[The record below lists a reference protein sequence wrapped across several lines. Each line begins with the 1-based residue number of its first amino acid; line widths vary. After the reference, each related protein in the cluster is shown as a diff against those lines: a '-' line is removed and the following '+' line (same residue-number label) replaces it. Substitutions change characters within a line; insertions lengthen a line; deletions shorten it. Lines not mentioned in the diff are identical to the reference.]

1 MGLHGRPA
9 MRAGLA
15 RVAVVVAAVLA
26 ALLLAAAPAAAH
38 TVSGV
43 GATNFRTTITG
54 VTPEVPGMRLTVVE
68 NGSRLQLRNDTT
80 TAVVVRGYE
89 GEPYARIG
97 PDGVFLN
104 DNSPATYLNANRY
117 STITV
122 PARADPKAPPAWR
135 KVSSGQAYRWHD
147 HRTHWMLNTVPPA
160 VAAAP
165 AAFHRISAWTVT
177 LDDGGRVLTASGTLD
192 WVPGPSPWGWLAGAA
207 LLALAVTALGMLRRP
222 QWWLAATTAL
232 LVLADATHAVAI
244 ALVTAGGSGG
254 ALGGSIAAELVAW
267 VVPCIAVLL
276 LARRRIGAV
285 WLSAMAGVSM
295 LLTTGVPDLPTL
307 WRSSAPTALP
317 LAADRTTVL
326 IALGAGTGLLAV
338 LPVVLRRQRRLH
350 PSRPK
355 PLSSTVPP
363 AQRPAAESP
372 APPPVPV
379 GAPEPV
385 SAGAPEAVSAAVSE
399 PVPVAAS
406 QPASVVGA
414 EPVGAAS
421 GPAPEAAS
429 GTAQAGGAEPVGAAS
444 VVGAE
449 LVGAVSGPTSAV
461 GAEPVGVASGADQ
474 ADGAELVGQGSGA
487 VSRRHLVGYATA
499 TGLGGLAGMGI
510 AVAARAP
517 DPVNPSQGGAI
528 VVPLGSVGTR
538 TVAFYGEHQA
548 GIVTPARQQARTCV
562 TAFDLRPGAD
572 REVLRALLRRW
583 TAAAASLTQGQPVS
597 GNGDTIAVG
606 SGPASLTITVGFG
619 PSLFGKAGLPAA
631 ARPAALAPL
640 PSFPGERLD
649 PARSDGDLGVLI
661 CANDPLVVF
670 HAARTLQR
678 LAAGTA
684 TARWQMNGFCRTPG
698 AASSEEGTQR
708 NLMGQLDG
716 TNNPHPTDPTFS
728 AAVFASTDA
737 QPSWLQGGSFLV
749 VRRIR
754 MLLNMWDGLSV
765 TDQEKLVGRRKDN
778 GAPLSGGSEFTP
790 ANYGTR
796 AADGSFA
803 IPENAHIR
811 LASAAFNNGSAM
823 LRRGYSYADGIA
835 ADGAGLDA
843 GLLFMAWQADP
854 RTGFI
859 PVHRQLI
866 AADALNPY
874 IRHETSALF
883 GMPGGVAEGQ
893 YLGHLLLES

>member
-1 MGLHGRPA
+1 
-9 MRAGLA
+9 
-15 RVAVVVAAVLA
+15 
-26 ALLLAAAPAAAH
+26 
-38 TVSGV
+38 
-43 GATNFRTTITG
+43 
-54 VTPEVPGMRLTVVE
+54 
-68 NGSRLQLRNDTT
+68 
-80 TAVVVRGYE
+80 
-89 GEPYARIG
+89 
-97 PDGVFLN
+97 
-104 DNSPATYLNANRY
+104 
-117 STITV
+117 
-122 PARADPKAPPAWR
+122 
-135 KVSSGQAYRWHD
+135 
-147 HRTHWMLNTVPPA
+147 
-160 VAAAP
+160 
-165 AAFHRISAWTVT
+165 
-177 LDDGGRVLTASGTLD
+177 
-192 WVPGPSPWGWLAGAA
+192 
-207 LLALAVTALGMLRRP
+207 
-222 QWWLAATTAL
+222 
-232 LVLADATHAVAI
+232 
-244 ALVTAGGSGG
+244 
-254 ALGGSIAAELVAW
+254 
-267 VVPCIAVLL
+267 
-276 LARRRIGAV
+276 
-285 WLSAMAGVSM
+285 
-295 LLTTGVPDLPTL
+295 
-307 WRSSAPTALP
+307 
-317 LAADRTTVL
+317 
-326 IALGAGTGLLAV
+326 
-338 LPVVLRRQRRLH
+338 
-350 PSRPK
+350 
-355 PLSSTVPP
+355 
-363 AQRPAAESP
+363 
-372 APPPVPV
+372 
-379 GAPEPV
+379 
-385 SAGAPEAVSAAVSE
+385 
-399 PVPVAAS
+399 
-406 QPASVVGA
+406 
-414 EPVGAAS
+414 
-421 GPAPEAAS
+421 
-429 GTAQAGGAEPVGAAS
+429 
-444 VVGAE
+444 
-449 LVGAVSGPTSAV
+449 
-461 GAEPVGVASGADQ
+461 
-474 ADGAELVGQGSGA
+474 
-487 VSRRHLVGYATA
+487 
-499 TGLGGLAGMGI
+499 MGI

-517 DPVNPSQGGAI
+517 DPVNPTQGGAI

-572 REVLRALLRRW
+572 REALRALLRRW

-684 TARWQMNGFCRTPG
+684 TARWQMNGFCRAPG

-728 AAVFASTDA
+728 AAVFASTDDA

-754 MLLNMWDGLSV
+754 MLLNAWDGLSV

-859 PVHRQLI
+859 PVHRRLI